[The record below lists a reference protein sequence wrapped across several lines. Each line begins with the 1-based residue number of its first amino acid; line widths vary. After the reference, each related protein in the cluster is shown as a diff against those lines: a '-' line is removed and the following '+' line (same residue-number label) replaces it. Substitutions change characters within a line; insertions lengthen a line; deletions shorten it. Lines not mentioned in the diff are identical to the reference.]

1 MAEECSISENSPR
14 KDLLGLTRPQ
24 LIDLTS
30 LWGFSRIHAVTLWNE
45 LYQRG
50 HRAFTVRDRLPT
62 RFLQRVAD
70 ELDFTFPSVARE
82 THSSDGFTRKYLLGL
97 GDGHQIETVLMRY
110 RGRTTACVSSQVGC
124 AMGCVFCAT
133 GQMGYT
139 RHLTTAEIE
148 AQALHVES
156 VLRETTPDPS
166 TPHLSAPALCR
177 PEHPSVYHRHE
188 RLRNLVF
195 MGMGEPMA
203 NFNAVVGT
211 IHRIHDDSPEGLGI
225 SARNITVSTVGIVPR
240 INDLAA
246 LGLPVRLAV
255 SLHAPTDE
263 LRNTLVPLNERYP
276 IKEVLDASW
285 KYAETSG
292 RRVSIEYAMIKSMN
306 DQVIHAKQLANLLR
320 GKDVHVNLIP
330 LNPTPGSKWTASD
343 PKDEKIFLE
352 ILEQSDIA
360 VTVRDTRGREI
371 DGACGQLAAS
381 EV

>member
-70 ELDFTFPSVARE
+70 ELNFTFPSVARE
-82 THSSDGFTRKYLLGL
+82 THSSDGFTRKYLLCL

-110 RGRTTACVSSQVGC
+110 HGRTTACVSSQVGC

-139 RHLTTAEIE
+139 RHLTTAEIV

-195 MGMGEPMA
+195 MGMGEPLH
-203 NFNAVVGT
+203 NYDAVMQAVDILCEPSGLALGGERIT
-211 IHRIHDDSPEGLGI
+211 I
-225 SARNITVSTVGIVPR
+225 STVGVVPGIR
-240 INDLAA
+240 RLAA
-246 LGLPVRLAV
+246 ESRPSHLAV
-255 SLHAPTDE
+255 SLHAATQEERALLVPVARRWPLDE
-263 LRNTLVPLNERYP
+263 LMDACREYTARRMRRIFFEWTLIEGRNDRA
-276 IKEVLDASW
+276 IDA
-285 KYAETSG
+285 
-292 RRVSIEYAMIKSMN
+292 
-306 DQVIHAKQLANLLR
+306 HAVGSLLK
-320 GKDVHVNLIP
+320 GIPSQVNLIP
-330 LNPTPGSKWTASD
+330 LNPTGGYDGRPTEGNGARLFQD
-343 PKDEKIFLE
+343 
-352 ILEQSDIA
+352 ILREYAIPSTVRQRRGIDIA
-360 VTVRDTRGREI
+360 AG
-371 DGACGQLAAS
+371 CGQLAIAG
-381 EV
+381 